1 MTGATRRLG
10 VFLNGLPDFE
20 VLFPT
25 LAALARRPEIVLRVY
40 ATLSLMRAEPRVR
53 RLLADAGIVPVV
65 RPNRLMKLAPWY
77 RRALRDLD
85 AALVLSDPLND
96 RTGHARRTEAMAAMG
111 LPTIYLQ
118 HGVIQTDLTYRA
130 HDRPVPFHS
139 DLIFLFEPVD
149 DQAAVFAT
157 GVKDRMVVGG
167 FCKSALLPQRRP
179 PASAMARLSQYR
191 QRVLFCHSFRW
202 DGRYS
207 DAQVEGFYGMI
218 DRFCR
223 AHPDI
228 AVIIR
233 AHRGKR
239 RGAHG
244 DHDRRLARAVPN
256 VFFSFQHTG
265 ELRGLTMTDA
275 VALCDRV
282 VSTASTA
289 LLDALYLGR
298 PTAVYLNDSDK
309 FAPLPQV
316 SDADSLAAFADLG
329 WTEGMQAVIERYGDP
344 VANADSIA
352 ARIAD
357 HLGTLSARSN

>member
-1 MTGATRRLG
+1 MKDGVRRLG

-20 VLFPT
+20 ALYPT
-25 LAALARRPEIVLRVY
+25 LDALARQPGVALHVF
-40 ATLSLMRAEPRVR
+40 ATTSLMRAEPRVR
-53 RLLADAGIVPVV
+53 PRLADAGIVPTV
-65 RPNRLMKLAPWY
+65 RPNRLMKAAPWY
-77 RRALRDLD
+77 RRALREMD

-96 RTGHARRTEAMAAMG
+96 RTGHAPRSVAMATMG
-111 LPTIYLQ
+111 LPTVYLQ

-139 DLIFLFEPVD
+139 GLIVLFEPLD
-149 DQAAVFAT
+149 DRAAVFAP
-157 GVKDRMVVGG
+157 GVTDRMVVGG
-167 FCKSALLPQRRP
+167 FCKSALLPHRRP
-179 PASAMARLSQYR
+179 SPSVMARLGRYR

-207 DAQVEGFYGMI
+207 DAQVNGFYDMI

-239 RGAHG
+239 RGTHR
-244 DHDRRLARAVPN
+244 DHDRRLARAAPN
-256 VFFSFQHTG
+256 VFFSFQHAG
-265 ELRGLTMTDA
+265 ALRGLTMTDA

-289 LLDALYLGR
+289 LLDALYLDR

-309 FAPLPQV
+309 FASLPQV
-316 SDADSLAAFADLG
+316 SDADSLAAFAGLG
-329 WTEGMQAVIERYGDP
+329 WTGGMQAVIERYGDP
-344 VANADSIA
+344 GANAGRIA

-357 HLGTLSARSN
+357 HLATLPARSN